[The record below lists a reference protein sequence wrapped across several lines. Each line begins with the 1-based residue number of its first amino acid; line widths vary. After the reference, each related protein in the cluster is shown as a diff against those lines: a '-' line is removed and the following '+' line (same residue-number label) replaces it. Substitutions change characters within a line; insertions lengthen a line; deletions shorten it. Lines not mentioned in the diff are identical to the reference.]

1 MLTYWPRRR
10 IASMVPSINSLRR
23 STLCWCHR
31 RFRPSVFVV
40 PAGMCC
46 ATIAGPIR
54 SIISIVR
61 LNSEDFPPGPQTTAL
76 CPGRGNCYL
85 GKTGRLSHSS
95 GVRHRHRVATSIAD
109 DGVMAVGLN
118 GGPTPGPK
126 HRADPQRPPTA
137 LTDPATLPSGAPTKP
152 ASLAES
158 FAGAD
163 PQADAERRQGLRRMK
178 VVALSFLI
186 GATGVFLGC
195 RWAQAAGFT
204 AAWVGYVGAAGE
216 AGMVGALADWFAVTA
231 LFKHPLGIPIPHTAI
246 IKRKKDQLGEGLGT
260 FVRETFLS
268 REVVGTKSRDAQIP
282 SRLGKW
288 LSDTSHAERVAA
300 ESATVLRVV
309 VELLRDDDVQHVIDR
324 MIVRRLADRAF
335 QWSLNAGEVIQRVIE
350 RDSPTWSPRFID
362 HLVGDRIHRELMDFT
377 DKVRRNPEHE
387 LRRSATRFLFE
398 FADDLQ
404 HDDTTI
410 ARAEAVK
417 EQLMSREEVTNAAA
431 TAWTT
436 LKRLV
441 LEGVDDPSSALRTRI
456 TDAVVSIGESLRDDA
471 ELRDKVDNWIVR
483 GAEHLVGQYG
493 VEITAIITDTIERWD
508 AEEASRRIEL
518 HVDRDLQFIR
528 INGTVVGSL
537 AGLIIYGLA
546 QLLF

>member
-1 MLTYWPRRR
+1 
-10 IASMVPSINSLRR
+10 MV
-23 STLCWCHR
+23 
-31 RFRPSVFVV
+31 
-40 PAGMCC
+40 
-46 ATIAGPIR
+46 
-54 SIISIVR
+54 
-61 LNSEDFPPGPQTTAL
+61 
-76 CPGRGNCYL
+76 
-85 GKTGRLSHSS
+85 
-95 GVRHRHRVATSIAD
+95 
-109 DGVMAVGLN
+109 VGLN
-118 GGPTPGPK
+118 REPASGPR
-126 HRADPQRPPTA
+126 HRADPQRPQPGPTDRA
-137 LTDPATLPSGAPTKP
+137 PLPLDDTGKS
-152 ASLAES
+152 ASFAES

-163 PQADAERRQGLRRMK
+163 PQADAERQRALRRMK
-178 VVALSFLI
+178 VVALSFLV
-186 GATGVFLGC
+186 GATAVFLGC
-195 RWAQAAGFT
+195 RWAQAGGLT
-204 AAWVGYVGAAGE
+204 AAWIGYVGAAGE

-260 FVRETFLS
+260 FVRENFLS
-268 REVVGTKSRDAQIP
+268 PEVVGTKLRDAQIP

-288 LSDTSHAERVAA
+288 LSEQSHAERVAA
-300 ESATVLRVV
+300 ESATVARVV
-309 VELLRDDDVQHVIDR
+309 VEMLRDEDVQHVIDR
-324 MIVRRLADRAF
+324 MIVRRIAEPQWGPPVGRVLSTLLAENRQEALIQLLADRAF

-404 HDDTTI
+404 NDDATI

-417 EQLMSREEVTNAAA
+417 EQLMSREEVTNAAG
-431 TAWTT
+431 TAWKT

-456 TDAVVSIGESLRDDA
+456 ADAVVQIGESLRDDA
-471 ELRDKVDNWIVR
+471 ELRDKVDNWITR
-483 GAEHLVGQYG
+483 GAEHLVAQYG

-518 HVDRDLQFIR
+518 HVGRDLQFIR

-537 AGLIIYGLA
+537 AGLIIYAIA

>member
-1 MLTYWPRRR
+1 
-10 IASMVPSINSLRR
+10 V
-23 STLCWCHR
+23 
-31 RFRPSVFVV
+31 
-40 PAGMCC
+40 
-46 ATIAGPIR
+46 
-54 SIISIVR
+54 
-61 LNSEDFPPGPQTTAL
+61 
-76 CPGRGNCYL
+76 
-85 GKTGRLSHSS
+85 
-95 GVRHRHRVATSIAD
+95 
-109 DGVMAVGLN
+109 AVGLN
-118 GGPTPGPK
+118 GRPASGPK
-126 HRADPQRPPTA
+126 HRADPQRPGPAGSDSA
-137 LTDPATLPSGAPTKP
+137 LLPPGDPRKA

-163 PQADAERRQGLRRMK
+163 PHADAERHRALRRMK
-178 VVALSFLI
+178 VVALSFLV
-186 GATGVFLGC
+186 GATVIFLGC
-195 RWAQAAGFT
+195 RWAQAGGMT

-260 FVRETFLS
+260 FVRENFLS
-268 REVVGTKSRDAQIP
+268 PEVVGTKIRDAQVP

-288 LSDTSHAERVAA
+288 LSEQAHAERVAA

-309 VELLRDDDVQHVIDR
+309 VELLRDEDVQQVIDR
-324 MIVRRLADRAF
+324 MIVRRIAEPEWGPPVGRVLSTLLAEHRQEALIQLLADRAF

-350 RDSPTWSPRFID
+350 RDSPTWSPRFVD

-377 DKVRRNPEHE
+377 DKVRRNPDHE

-404 HDDTTI
+404 NDDATI

-417 EQLMSREEVTNAAA
+417 EQLMSREEVTNAAG
-431 TAWTT
+431 TAWKT

-441 LEGVDDPSSALRTRI
+441 LEGVDDPSSTLRTRI
-456 TDAVVSIGESLRDDA
+456 ADAVVRIGESLRDDA

-483 GAEHLVGQYG
+483 GAEHLVAQYG
-493 VEITAIITDTIERWD
+493 VEITAIITETIERWD
-508 AEEASRRIEL
+508 ADEASRRIEL
-518 HVDRDLQFIR
+518 HVGRDLQFIR

-537 AGLIIYGLA
+537 AGLIIYAVA